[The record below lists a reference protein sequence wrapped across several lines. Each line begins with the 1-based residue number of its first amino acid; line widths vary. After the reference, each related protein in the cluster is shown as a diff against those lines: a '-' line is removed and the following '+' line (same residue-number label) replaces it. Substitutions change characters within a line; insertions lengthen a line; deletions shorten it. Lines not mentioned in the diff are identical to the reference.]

1 MPKPKKRQM
10 DIDDDSAEE
19 KEDEKED
26 ESCEDPSEKDLIDL
40 TSQKAKKTLDEEVC
54 LVSFSMVR
62 AGRMRWLTGQVPRRM
77 ADSESD
83 AIY

>member
-1 MPKPKKRQM
+1 MTILAAREKPASVDGDTPAVPKPKKRQM
-10 DIDDDSAEE
+10 DIDDDLAEE

-54 LVSFSMVR
+54 LVSFS
-62 AGRMRWLTGQVPRRM
+62 
-77 ADSESD
+77 
-83 AIY
+83 IYLRD